1 MFSAKMNAMKEY
13 FIDDIEKQLIT
24 PLKKAKKSVKLIKSN
39 LTLVVNCDDC
49 NLPFSQVSPKNPAG
63 HAQ

>member
-39 LTLVVNCDDC
+39 LTL
-49 NLPFSQVSPKNPAG
+49 
-63 HAQ
+63 